1 MSNGYARFE
10 CSICG
15 ELVYSSIPLEPTAG
29 APVGD
34 RLVDLTCSH
43 GHTDQYTA
51 YEIKRPETKP
61 VGVVKS
67 NVAKAAF
74 G

>member
-10 CSICG
+10 CSICR
-15 ELVYSSIPLEPTAG
+15 ELVYSIPLEQTAG
-29 APVGD
+29 VPAGD
-34 RLVDLTCSH
+34 RLVELTCSH
-43 GHTDQYTA
+43 GHTDQYMA
-51 YEIKRPETKP
+51 HEIKRPETKP
-61 VGVVKS
+61 VGVAKG